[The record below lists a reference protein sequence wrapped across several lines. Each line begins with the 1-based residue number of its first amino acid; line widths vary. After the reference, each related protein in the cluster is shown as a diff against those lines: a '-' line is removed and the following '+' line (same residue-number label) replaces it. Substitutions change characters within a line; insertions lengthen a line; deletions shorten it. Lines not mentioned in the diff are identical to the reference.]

1 MRQKDD
7 TKLSW
12 KETYQEMA
20 HENEDWSE
28 FKNTLL
34 DGLDNVATNSIREH
48 PKFALSKYTYVQKGK
63 K

>member
-20 HENEDWSE
+20 QENEDWSE

-34 DGLDNVATNSIREH
+34 DGLDEVKMSE
-48 PKFALSKYTYVQKGK
+48 VG
-63 K
+63 